1 MRFLTAISFVIFALA
16 FFLLPSGVEERLSR
30 LGRLFVSPAEEFG
43 AVSQRVAR
51 EALGGLPEG
60 MTVEERD
67 ELLSELARVKNE
79 LSVRDASEES
89 LRAENRQ
96 LQRLLRHVRQPRD
109 YSLVVAE
116 VVGRG
121 VLFGRSESLVID
133 RGATDGILAGQAV
146 MTIDGVVGVVVDS
159 TPRQATVRLYT
170 SRSFSLAAEVPAK
183 RTSGILENRKGRV
196 MLTMPMGDAFDS
208 LLPGETLCTS
218 DLGSDMM
225 QPGLNIG
232 VIESK
237 ERQADDVP
245 AYVVRPAASTGDIR
259 YVMVAI
265 RGKR

>member
-51 EALGGLPEG
+51 EVLGGLPEG

-183 RTSGILENRKGRV
+183 RTSG

>member
-96 LQRLLRHVRQPRD
+96 LQRLLRHVRQSRD

-116 VVGRG
+116 VV
-121 VLFGRSESLVID
+121 VV
-133 RGATDGILAGQAV
+133 TVVVAV
-146 MTIDGVVGVVVDS
+146 VVVTVVAIKGVVV
-159 TPRQATVRLYT
+159 
-170 SRSFSLAAEVPAK
+170 AAGVVVFVVA
-183 RTSGILENRKGRV
+183 RVVAFVVAVVVSAGSG
-196 MLTMPMGDAFDS
+196 S
-208 LLPGETLCTS
+208 S
-218 DLGSDMM
+218 
-225 QPGLNIG
+225 
-232 VIESK
+232 
-237 ERQADDVP
+237 
-245 AYVVRPAASTGDIR
+245 
-259 YVMVAI
+259 
-265 RGKR
+265 